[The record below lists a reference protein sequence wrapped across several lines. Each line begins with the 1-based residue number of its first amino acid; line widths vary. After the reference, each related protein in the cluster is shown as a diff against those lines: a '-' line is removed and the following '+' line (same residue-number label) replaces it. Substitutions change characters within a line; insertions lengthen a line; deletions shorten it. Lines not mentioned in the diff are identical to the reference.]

1 MSLYLSELWQYRRII
16 YQLVLLAFKTEFRQS
31 LIGPIWHI
39 IQPLISSGVL
49 LVVFKEILGTAKGLE
64 NPYLTFF
71 SAIIFWNIFLQ
82 SFTNSAL
89 VFESNK
95 GIFSKI
101 YFPRIIPIVSNSG
114 ITFSLYDSLGIC
126 EISSK

>member
-1 MSLYLSELWQYRRII
+1 MIIYLKELWQYRKII

-49 LVVFKEILGTAKGLE
+49 LVVFKEILGTAESLE

-82 SFTNSAL
+82 SFTSSAL

-95 GIFSKI
+95 GIFPLSLHTQ
-101 YFPRIIPIVSNSG
+101 YTHRIKTQNHNIKSI
-114 ITFSLYDSLGIC
+114 IIC
-126 EISSK
+126 QT